1 MSAIPNFFKNAVV
14 ALGVR
19 PMANKDA
26 QWIGTGFIVGKK
38 DPNDPRGTYL
48 YLVTNRH
55 VVINYKSMTVCVNKA
70 DGTGVLHLSVNI
82 YDLNGK
88 PCCSMH
94 PQRDVDVVAM
104 ELNASVLVNAKGQIN
119 WFDIDDHA
127 LTLAKMKQ
135 SGVDEGCLV
144 YALGFPM
151 GIVNQRIKAPFLRLG
166 CISRIE
172 DAFRGIGD
180 SSYYVDAQTFPG
192 NSGGPV
198 VNRPANFTIN
208 GTPSNSSSNLIGIL
222 SSYLPY
228 REPLASRQTN
238 EVMMVHRENSGLTK
252 VFPVERI
259 VEVVEMEFKRI
270 HGNDLRR

>member
-1 MSAIPNFFKNAVV
+1 M
-14 ALGVR
+14 
-19 PMANKDA
+19 
-26 QWIGTGFIVGKK
+26 GKK
-38 DPNDPRGTYL
+38 DPTDPRGTYL
-48 YLVTNRH
+48 YLVKNRH

-70 DGTGVLHLSVNI
+70 DGSGVVHLPVSI
-82 YDLNGK
+82 YDLKGK
-88 PCCSMH
+88 LCCSMH
-94 PQRDVDVVAM
+94 PQQDVDIVAM
-104 ELNASVLVNAKGQIN
+104 ELNASVLVDAKGQIN

-127 LTLAKMKQ
+127 LTLANMKQ

-180 SSYYVDAQTFPG
+180 SSYYVDAQTFLG

-208 GTPSNSSSNLIGIL
+208 GTPSNSSANLIGIL

-228 REPLASRQTN
+228 REPLVSRQTN

-252 VFPVERI
+252 VFPVDRI
-259 VEVVEMEFKRI
+259 VEVVEMEF
-270 HGNDLRR
+270 N